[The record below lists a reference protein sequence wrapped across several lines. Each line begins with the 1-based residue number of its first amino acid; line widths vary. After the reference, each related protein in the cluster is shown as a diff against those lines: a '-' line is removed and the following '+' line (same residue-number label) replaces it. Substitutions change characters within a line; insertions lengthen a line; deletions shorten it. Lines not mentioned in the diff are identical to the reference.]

1 MTAKRR
7 PVAEP
12 QPEAGTRMISFR
24 MPVEMLAE
32 LRGAARELDVEQA
45 LILRLAVEH
54 ELTRLRRKY
63 NRGKPFPAAPATH
76 RPKRTSL

>member
-1 MTAKRR
+1 MTAKRK
-7 PVAEP
+7 PAAE
-12 QPEAGTRMISFR
+12 QPEAGTQMISFR

-32 LRGAARELDVEQA
+32 LRGAARALDAEQA

-63 NRGKPFPAAPATH
+63 NRGKPFPAAPAT
-76 RPKRTSL
+76 PKRTSL

>member
-7 PVAEP
+7 SAAE
-12 QPEAGTRMISFR
+12 QPEPPSRMISFR
-24 MPVEMLAE
+24 MPAEMLAE

-54 ELTRLRRKY
+54 ELVRLRRKY
-63 NRGKPFPAAPATH
+63 NKGKPFPAAPATH